1 MGEERNP
8 FLGLR
13 IILGITTH
21 QFMFPVL
28 TLYEAGVTEVEDSV
42 RVKNAGHF
50 HPAILRRQV
59 GHWLSM

>member
-1 MGEERNP
+1 
-8 FLGLR
+8 
-13 IILGITTH
+13 
-21 QFMFPVL
+21 MFPVL

-42 RVKNAGHF
+42 RVDNASHF